1 MDKSGTV
8 GSPRWF
14 VRRAGKII
22 LQNGG
27 RNWQM
32 ELMQSKFCNYK
43 DVDIVVLL
51 SGIKNINHVGS

>member
-1 MDKSGTV
+1 
-8 GSPRWF
+8 
-14 VRRAGKII
+14 
-22 LQNGG
+22 
-27 RNWQM
+27 M